1 MGDFEQASK
10 EEVFMS
16 EKELAEL
23 CVPILKVLIKNFH
36 PHTTIIINSEG
47 IRVEETSYG
56 LPVKVVDNCN
66 NL

>member
-1 MGDFEQASK
+1 
-10 EEVFMS
+10 MS

-36 PHTTIIINSEG
+36 PYTTIIINSEG

>member
-1 MGDFEQASK
+1 MEDFEQSS
-10 EEVFMS
+10 EEEEFMS

-56 LPVKVVDNCN
+56 LTAKVVDNCKN
-66 NL
+66 S